1 LHENYKYNLTEIGE
15 MKTKGKFID
24 ILKNF
29 KKYRFLLIELIKK
42 DIKIKYR
49 HSYLGILWTLI
60 EPLLTMIV
68 LSVVFSKLR
77 NNNDRN
83 FPIYILTGRLL
94 YTFFSNATK
103 SAMKSIRSN
112 GQMMKKVYVPKY
124 IYPLSAILS
133 QYVTFLISLVVLVAV
148 SMYLNVKPT
157 FHILEAVIPLLILC
171 IMVLGVGLILAALG
185 VFFRDIEHLW
195 GVVLLLI
202 MYCSAI
208 FYSPVLL
215 EEEGHEWILEY
226 NPLYC
231 IILNFRNSVLYGVSP
246 DIKSLV
252 YSAGFA
258 ITALIIGILI
268 FYRKQ
273 DEFIM
278 NI

>member
-1 LHENYKYNLTEIGE
+1 

-231 IILNFRNSVLYGVSP
+231 IILNFRNSVLYGLSP